1 MQRVA
6 GWWRGSFPAFAS
18 RDYRR
23 LFWDTFFASASN
35 WALLLGRGW
44 LVFELTDSSFW
55 VGIVTFGGMLPFFL
69 VGPIG
74 GVVADRFDRRRVAML
89 GVAGGIA
96 SSVVLAALTLADV
109 VAVWHVVTLAFASGS
124 ARAFATPSEDAL
136 VPNLV
141 DPQRLLNAIAL
152 SGISRHGSRVAG
164 PLVGAVLLDALGAG
178 WVFVLSALL
187 LSAALWQL
195 WRIAY
200 RSPSRARVAGDAS
213 VRALWASFGD
223 GFRYLE
229 RDARVAL
236 VIALVVFHCSLV
248 MAFDSMMP
256 RLAAGIGGGSRTFGG
271 ISIGLGVG
279 SIAGTLVLALLRQQ
293 AVQGVA
299 LAAAGVGS
307 GLAMFALA
315 AAVSPGALFVA
326 STLVGAT
333 QAAYMALS
341 ATLVQQVVPDALR
354 GRVMSIYLMLAGGDM
369 ALVNFG
375 MGWLADDV
383 GVRPLLVVPALLWL
397 GLFAGAAA
405 LLPELWHLL
414 CRGAFRVP
422 ARLRCRRGTGSE
434 GSGS

>member
-1 MQRVA
+1 MNLAARLRA
-6 GWWRGSFPAFAS
+6 SFPAFES

-55 VGIVTFGGMLPFFL
+55 VGVVTFSGMIPFFL
-69 VGPIG
+69 VGPVG

-89 GVAGGIA
+89 GVAGGIVT
-96 SSVVLAALTLADV
+96 SLVLGAVTLAGV
-109 VAVWHVVTLAFASGS
+109 VQVWHVVLLAFLSGS
-124 ARAFATPSEDAL
+124 ARSFATPSEDAL

-141 DPQRLLNAIAL
+141 NPARLLNAIAL

-164 PLVGAVLLDALGAG
+164 PLVGAVLLNLLGAA
-178 WVFVLSALL
+178 WVFMLSALL
-187 LSAALWQL
+187 LGVALTQL
-195 WRIAY
+195 WRIEY
-200 RSPSRARVAGDAS
+200 RTPARVVAAGEAGL
-213 VRALWASFGD
+213 RALGRSFGA

-229 RDARVAL
+229 GDMRVAL
-236 VIALVVFHCSLV
+236 VIALVMFHCSLT

-256 RLAAGIGGGSRTFGG
+256 RLAADIGGGSRTFGG

-279 SIAGTLVLALLRQQ
+279 SIAGTLALALLRQQ
-293 AVQGVA
+293 SVQGAA
-299 LAAAGVGS
+299 LATAGVGS

-315 AAVSPGALFVA
+315 AAAAPATVFVA
-326 STLVGAT
+326 ATLVGAT
-333 QAAYMALS
+333 QASYMALS

-383 GVRPLLVVPALLWL
+383 GVRPLLVVPAVLWL
-397 GLFAGAAA
+397 AMFFAAAA
-405 LLPELWHLL
+405 LLPELRHLL
-414 CRGAFRVP
+414 
-422 ARLRCRRGTGSE
+422 RRGSFRPRLAAAPAAGDA
-434 GSGS
+434 

>member
-1 MQRVA
+1 MQRV
-6 GWWRGSFPAFAS
+6 GSWWRSSFPAFES

-55 VGIVTFGGMLPFFL
+55 VGVVTFAGMIPFFL

-74 GVVADRFDRRRVAML
+74 GVVADRFDRRRVAMV

-96 SSVVLAALTLADV
+96 TSLVLAAVTLAGAV
-109 VAVWHVVTLAFASGS
+109 EVWHVVLLAFASGS

-164 PLVGAVLLDALGAG
+164 PLVGAVLLDMLGAG
-178 WVFVLSALL
+178 WVFMLSAVLL
-187 LSAALWQL
+187 CAALWQL

-200 RSPSRARVAGDAS
+200 RSPVRARVAGDAS
-213 VRALWASFGD
+213 VRALWASFGG

-229 RDARVAL
+229 RDSRVAL
-236 VIALVVFHCSLV
+236 VIALVVFHCSLT

-256 RLAAGIGGGSRTFGG
+256 RLAADIGGGSRTFGG

-279 SIAGTLVLALLRQQ
+279 SIAGTLALALLRQQ
-293 AVQGVA
+293 AVQGAA

-315 AAVSPGALFVA
+315 AAVSPGALLVA
-326 STLVGAT
+326 SMLVGAT

-383 GVRPLLVVPALLWL
+383 GVRPLLVVPAVLWL
-397 GLFAGAAA
+397 ALFAAAA
-405 LLPELWHLL
+405 AFIPELRHLL
-414 CRGAFRVP
+414 
-422 ARLRCRRGTGSE
+422 RRGSFRARSVAVAAAGD
-434 GSGS
+434 G